1 MSGVLQLDQA
11 CVCDSEVDTNL
22 TAWGLEER
30 HEHRVHLKFLRD
42 SAMDG
47 IVAINA
53 DLIDGI
59 IGEMESDSWMC
70 GRPAD
75 ANKDFANDLIWIDT
89 DRVQAKRLWL
99 LPLFHGRSGGSREMA
114 T

>member
-1 MSGVLQLDQA
+1 MLDAPSTVYCLRPFVGGVFQLDRTR
-11 CVCDSEVDTNL
+11 VCDSEVDADLAT
-22 TAWGLEER
+22 WGLEEW

-42 SAMDG
+42 STMDG
-47 IVAINA
+47 IVAIDA

-59 IGEMESDSWMC
+59 IGKMESDSWMC

-89 DRVQAKRLWL
+89 DRV
-99 LPLFHGRSGGSREMA
+99 
-114 T
+114 

>member
-1 MSGVLQLDQA
+1 MLDVPSALDCLGPFMGGVLQLDKPR
-11 CVCDSEVDTNL
+11 VCDSEVDVNL
-22 TAWGLEER
+22 TTWGLEEW

-42 SAMDG
+42 SAMDW
-47 IVAINA
+47 IVTINA

-59 IGEMESDSWMC
+59 IGKMESNSGVC

-89 DRVQAKRLWL
+89 DRV
-99 LPLFHGRSGGSREMA
+99 
-114 T
+114 